1 MGHLLQ
7 LHHVSKSYKRK
18 NVINDLTLTIP
29 PGKIIGL
36 LGPNGSGKTTLIK
49 LINGLI
55 QPNKGEIVIDGFRP
69 SIETKKIISY
79 LPDTSY
85 LREDM
90 KIADIVELFA
100 GFLIFGPIEGFIY
113 NYIGIIIGSYLLFI
127 IVKIYGRKFILL
139 FVDEKTFYSYER
151 KLETP
156 GYEKLFILCMASPI
170 SPADIMVMITG
181 LTNMSSK
188 RFLSIIM
195 IFKPISI
202 IGYSYLFIF
211 GEDLIRWFIK

>member
-1 MGHLLQ
+1 MKDQNL
-7 LHHVSKSYKRK
+7 KTYKFMQK
-18 NVINDLTLTIP
+18 LF
-29 PGKIIGL
+29 KILGL
-36 LGPNGSGKTTLIK
+36 LALVGTFFLALWAYRLGILNDSNALKDLVMAYPFWGPVIFIVVQIFQIVFPVIPGGLTTI
-49 LINGLI
+49 
-55 QPNKGEIVIDGFRP
+55 
-69 SIETKKIISY
+69 
-79 LPDTSY
+79 
-85 LREDM
+85 
-90 KIADIVELFA
+90 A

>member
-1 MGHLLQ
+1 MKDQ
-7 LHHVSKSYKRK
+7 NSKTYKFMQK
-18 NVINDLTLTIP
+18 LF
-29 PGKIIGL
+29 KILGL
-36 LGPNGSGKTTLIK
+36 LALVGTFFLALWAYRLGILNDSNALKDLVMAYPFWGPVIFIVVQIFQIVFPVIPGGLTTI
-49 LINGLI
+49 
-55 QPNKGEIVIDGFRP
+55 
-69 SIETKKIISY
+69 
-79 LPDTSY
+79 
-85 LREDM
+85 
-90 KIADIVELFA
+90 A

-156 GYEKLFILCMASPI
+156 GYEKLFIFCMASPI

-211 GEDLIRWFIK
+211 GEDLFRWFIK

>member
-1 MGHLLQ
+1 MKDQ
-7 LHHVSKSYKRK
+7 NSKTYKFMQK
-18 NVINDLTLTIP
+18 LF
-29 PGKIIGL
+29 KILGL
-36 LGPNGSGKTTLIK
+36 LALVGTFFLALWAYRLGILNDSNALKDLVMAYPFWGPVIFIVVQIFQIVFPVIPGGLTTI
-49 LINGLI
+49 
-55 QPNKGEIVIDGFRP
+55 
-69 SIETKKIISY
+69 
-79 LPDTSY
+79 
-85 LREDM
+85 
-90 KIADIVELFA
+90 A

>member
-1 MGHLLQ
+1 MKDQ
-7 LHHVSKSYKRK
+7 NSKTYKFMQK
-18 NVINDLTLTIP
+18 LF
-29 PGKIIGL
+29 KILGL
-36 LGPNGSGKTTLIK
+36 LALVSTFFLALWAYRLGILNDSNALKDLVMAYPFWGPVIFIVVQIFQIVFPVIPGGLTTI
-49 LINGLI
+49 
-55 QPNKGEIVIDGFRP
+55 
-69 SIETKKIISY
+69 
-79 LPDTSY
+79 
-85 LREDM
+85 
-90 KIADIVELFA
+90 A

-156 GYEKLFILCMASPI
+156 GYEKLFIFCMASPI

>member
-1 MGHLLQ
+1 MKDQ
-7 LHHVSKSYKRK
+7 NSKTYKFMQK
-18 NVINDLTLTIP
+18 LF
-29 PGKIIGL
+29 KILGL
-36 LGPNGSGKTTLIK
+36 LALVGTFFLVLWAYRLGILNDSNALKDLVMAYPFWGPVIFIVVQIFQIVFPVIPGGLTTI
-49 LINGLI
+49 
-55 QPNKGEIVIDGFRP
+55 
-69 SIETKKIISY
+69 
-79 LPDTSY
+79 
-85 LREDM
+85 
-90 KIADIVELFA
+90 A

-156 GYEKLFILCMASPI
+156 GYEKIFILCMASPI

>member
-1 MGHLLQ
+1 MQKLF
-7 LHHVSKSYKRK
+7 
-18 NVINDLTLTIP
+18 
-29 PGKIIGL
+29 KILGL
-36 LGPNGSGKTTLIK
+36 LALVGTFFLVLWAYRLGILNDSNALKDLVMAYPFWGPVIFIVVQIFQIVFPVIPGGLTTI
-49 LINGLI
+49 
-55 QPNKGEIVIDGFRP
+55 
-69 SIETKKIISY
+69 
-79 LPDTSY
+79 
-85 LREDM
+85 
-90 KIADIVELFA
+90 A

-188 RFLSIIM
+188 RFISIIM

>member
-1 MGHLLQ
+1 MQKLF
-7 LHHVSKSYKRK
+7 
-18 NVINDLTLTIP
+18 
-29 PGKIIGL
+29 KILGL
-36 LGPNGSGKTTLIK
+36 LALVGTFFLVLWAYRLGILNDSNALKDLVMAYPFWGPVIFIVVQIFQIVFPVIPGGLTTI
-49 LINGLI
+49 
-55 QPNKGEIVIDGFRP
+55 
-69 SIETKKIISY
+69 
-79 LPDTSY
+79 
-85 LREDM
+85 
-90 KIADIVELFA
+90 A

>member
-1 MGHLLQ
+1 MKDQ
-7 LHHVSKSYKRK
+7 NSKTYKFMQK
-18 NVINDLTLTIP
+18 LF
-29 PGKIIGL
+29 KILGL
-36 LGPNGSGKTTLIK
+36 LALVGTFFLVLWAYRLGILNDSNALKDLVMAYPFWGPVIFIVVQIFQIVFPVIPGGLTTI
-49 LINGLI
+49 
-55 QPNKGEIVIDGFRP
+55 
-69 SIETKKIISY
+69 
-79 LPDTSY
+79 
-85 LREDM
+85 
-90 KIADIVELFA
+90 A

-139 FVDEKTFYSYER
+139 FVDEKNFYSYER

>member
-1 MGHLLQ
+1 MKDQ
-7 LHHVSKSYKRK
+7 NSKTYKFMQK
-18 NVINDLTLTIP
+18 LF
-29 PGKIIGL
+29 KILGL
-36 LGPNGSGKTTLIK
+36 LALVGTFFLALWAYRLGILNDSNALKDLVMAYPFWGPVIFIVVQIFQIIFPVIPGGLTTI
-49 LINGLI
+49 
-55 QPNKGEIVIDGFRP
+55 
-69 SIETKKIISY
+69 
-79 LPDTSY
+79 
-85 LREDM
+85 
-90 KIADIVELFA
+90 A

-156 GYEKLFILCMASPI
+156 RYEKLFILCMASPI

-188 RFLSIIM
+188 RFLSIII

>member
-1 MGHLLQ
+1 MKDQ
-7 LHHVSKSYKRK
+7 NSKTYKFMQK
-18 NVINDLTLTIP
+18 LF
-29 PGKIIGL
+29 KILGL
-36 LGPNGSGKTTLIK
+36 LALVGTFFLVLWAYRLGILNDSNALKDLVMAYQFWGPVIFIVVQIFQIVFPVIPGGLTTI
-49 LINGLI
+49 
-55 QPNKGEIVIDGFRP
+55 
-69 SIETKKIISY
+69 
-79 LPDTSY
+79 
-85 LREDM
+85 
-90 KIADIVELFA
+90 A

-156 GYEKLFILCMASPI
+156 GYEKIFILCMASPI

>member
-1 MGHLLQ
+1 MKDQ
-7 LHHVSKSYKRK
+7 NSKTYKFMQK
-18 NVINDLTLTIP
+18 LF
-29 PGKIIGL
+29 KILGL
-36 LGPNGSGKTTLIK
+36 LALVGTFFLALWTYRLGILNDSNALKDLVMAYPFWGPVIFIVVQIFQIVFPVIPGGLTTI
-49 LINGLI
+49 
-55 QPNKGEIVIDGFRP
+55 
-69 SIETKKIISY
+69 
-79 LPDTSY
+79 
-85 LREDM
+85 
-90 KIADIVELFA
+90 A

-156 GYEKLFILCMASPI
+156 RYEKLFILCMASPI

>member
-1 MGHLLQ
+1 MKDQ
-7 LHHVSKSYKRK
+7 NSKTYKFMQK
-18 NVINDLTLTIP
+18 LF
-29 PGKIIGL
+29 KILGL
-36 LGPNGSGKTTLIK
+36 LALVGTFFLALWAYRLGILNDSNALKDLVMAYPFWGPVIFIVVQIFQIVFPVIPGGLTTI
-49 LINGLI
+49 
-55 QPNKGEIVIDGFRP
+55 
-69 SIETKKIISY
+69 
-79 LPDTSY
+79 
-85 LREDM
+85 
-90 KIADIVELFA
+90 A

-156 GYEKLFILCMASPI
+156 GYEKLFIFCMASPI

>member
-1 MGHLLQ
+1 MKDQ
-7 LHHVSKSYKRK
+7 NSKTYKFMQK
-18 NVINDLTLTIP
+18 LF
-29 PGKIIGL
+29 KILGL
-36 LGPNGSGKTTLIK
+36 LALVGTFFLVLWAYRLGILNDRNALKDLVMAYPFWGPVIFIVVQIFQIVFPVIPGGLTTI
-49 LINGLI
+49 
-55 QPNKGEIVIDGFRP
+55 
-69 SIETKKIISY
+69 
-79 LPDTSY
+79 
-85 LREDM
+85 
-90 KIADIVELFA
+90 A

>member
-1 MGHLLQ
+1 MKDQ
-7 LHHVSKSYKRK
+7 NSKTYKFMQKLFKILGLFALVGTFFLVLWAYRLGILNDSNTLK
-18 NVINDLTLTIP
+18 DLVMAYPFWGPVIFIVVQIFQIVFPVIPGGLTTI
-29 PGKIIGL
+29 
-36 LGPNGSGKTTLIK
+36 
-49 LINGLI
+49 
-55 QPNKGEIVIDGFRP
+55 
-69 SIETKKIISY
+69 
-79 LPDTSY
+79 
-85 LREDM
+85 
-90 KIADIVELFA
+90 A

>member
-1 MGHLLQ
+1 MKDQ
-7 LHHVSKSYKRK
+7 NSKTYKFMQK
-18 NVINDLTLTIP
+18 LF
-29 PGKIIGL
+29 KILGL
-36 LGPNGSGKTTLIK
+36 LALVGTLFLALWAYRLGILNDSNALKDLVMAYPFWGPVIFIVVQIFQIVFPVIPGGLTTI
-49 LINGLI
+49 
-55 QPNKGEIVIDGFRP
+55 
-69 SIETKKIISY
+69 
-79 LPDTSY
+79 
-85 LREDM
+85 
-90 KIADIVELFA
+90 A

>member
-1 MGHLLQ
+1 MKDQ
-7 LHHVSKSYKRK
+7 NSKTYKFMQK
-18 NVINDLTLTIP
+18 LF
-29 PGKIIGL
+29 KILGL
-36 LGPNGSGKTTLIK
+36 LALVGTFFLVLWAYRLGILNDSNALKDLVMAYPFWGPVIFIVVQIFQIVFPVIPGGLTTI
-49 LINGLI
+49 
-55 QPNKGEIVIDGFRP
+55 
-69 SIETKKIISY
+69 
-79 LPDTSY
+79 
-85 LREDM
+85 
-90 KIADIVELFA
+90 A

>member
-1 MGHLLQ
+1 MQKLF
-7 LHHVSKSYKRK
+7 
-18 NVINDLTLTIP
+18 
-29 PGKIIGL
+29 KILGL
-36 LGPNGSGKTTLIK
+36 LALVGTFFLVLWAYRLGILNDSNALKDLVMAYPFWGPVIFIVVQIFQIVFPVIPGGLTTI
-49 LINGLI
+49 
-55 QPNKGEIVIDGFRP
+55 
-69 SIETKKIISY
+69 
-79 LPDTSY
+79 
-85 LREDM
+85 
-90 KIADIVELFA
+90 A

-156 GYEKLFILCMASPI
+156 GYEKIFILCMASPI

>member
-1 MGHLLQ
+1 MKDQ
-7 LHHVSKSYKRK
+7 NSKTYKFMQK
-18 NVINDLTLTIP
+18 LF
-29 PGKIIGL
+29 KILGL
-36 LGPNGSGKTTLIK
+36 LALVGTFFLVLWAYRLGILNDSNALKDLVMAYPFWGPVIFIVVQIFQIVFPVIPGGLTTI
-49 LINGLI
+49 
-55 QPNKGEIVIDGFRP
+55 
-69 SIETKKIISY
+69 
-79 LPDTSY
+79 
-85 LREDM
+85 
-90 KIADIVELFA
+90 A

-139 FVDEKTFYSYER
+139 FMDEKTFYSYER

-156 GYEKLFILCMASPI
+156 GYEKIFILCMASPI

>member
-1 MGHLLQ
+1 MKDQ
-7 LHHVSKSYKRK
+7 NSKTYKFMQK
-18 NVINDLTLTIP
+18 LF
-29 PGKIIGL
+29 KILGL
-36 LGPNGSGKTTLIK
+36 LVLVGTFFLVLWAYRLGILNDSNALKDLVMAYPFWGPVIFIVVQIFQIVFPVIPGGLTTI
-49 LINGLI
+49 
-55 QPNKGEIVIDGFRP
+55 
-69 SIETKKIISY
+69 
-79 LPDTSY
+79 
-85 LREDM
+85 
-90 KIADIVELFA
+90 A

-156 GYEKLFILCMASPI
+156 GYEKIFILCMASPI